1 MSDFKKYNFI
11 HNFFVYEAILT
22 TDSLKCLYLGVLKA
36 YINRIGLLVKTASLQ
51 VDKHVIQASLL

>member
-36 YINRIGLLVKTASLQ
+36 YINNIGLLVKTASLQ
-51 VDKHVIQASLL
+51 ADKYVIKASLL

>member
-1 MSDFKKYNFI
+1 MSDSKKYNFI

-36 YINRIGLLVKTASLQ
+36 CVNKIGLLVKKTA
-51 VDKHVIQASLL
+51 DKYMIKASLL